1 MKLTHHSAGKPKN
14 GQVLTGQ
21 SKAKFKM
28 SLERS
33 LENGFCFKDLQKR
46 EIKSFNS
53 FINKTVGND
62 LTVQQVNEQFGRTP
76 DKNDIID
83 GYKVY
88 HYSISNK
95 SRIHGYLKEGYFVI
109 CRIDPNHKHHK

>member
-1 MKLTHHSAGKPKN
+1 MKLTHNNAGQSKG
-14 GQVLTGQ
+14 GQLLTSS

-33 LENGFCFKDLQKR
+33 LESGFCFKNLQKR
-46 EIKSFNS
+46 EVKAFNQ
-53 FINKTVGND
+53 FINKTVGNN
-62 LTVQQVNEQFGRTP
+62 LTVLQVNQQFGRTP

-83 GYKVY
+83 GHKVY
-88 HYSISNK
+88 HYSISGK

-109 CRIDPNHKHHK
+109 CRIDPNHQVH